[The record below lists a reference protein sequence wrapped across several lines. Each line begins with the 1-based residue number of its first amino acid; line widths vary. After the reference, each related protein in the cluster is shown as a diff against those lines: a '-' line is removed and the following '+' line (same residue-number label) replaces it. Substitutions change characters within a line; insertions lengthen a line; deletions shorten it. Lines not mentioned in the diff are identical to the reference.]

1 MGAGQLVAVS
11 EAVEQV
17 RRAAPTDLV
26 VVRALPAELRLELE
40 ASARAGMAKVDWI
53 ERTYGFN
60 YPQTEAKKAPS
71 DVRVYINGIGAGTL
85 HLPDDPADARGV
97 LSHHH
102 GIDPGSYG
110 YPVAVT
116 LTGAAL
122 ADALA
127 HDTQTLTVRLELLDT
142 SAGGL
147 AIYGAG
153 CGSLPTAPTLYLVP

>member
-1 MGAGQLVAVS
+1 MTGRTGLAERRKRIGDGCPVLVGGRRGKRDGGLDRVAGQRF
-11 EAVEQV
+11 EPVELGPD
-17 RRAAPTDLV
+17 RFPCLAWMLPAFLV
-26 VVRALPAELRLELE
+26 VGKPRGDPLAL
-40 ASARAGMAKVDWI
+40 
-53 ERTYGFN
+53 F
-60 YPQTEAKKAPS
+60 
-71 DVRVYINGIGAGTL
+71 
-85 HLPDDPADARGV
+85 DDRFRS

-102 GIDPGSYG
+102 RIDPGSYG

-127 HDTQTLTVRLELLDT
+127 HDAQTLTVRLEVLDT

-153 CGSLPTAPTLYLVP
+153 CGSLPKAPTLYLIQ